1 MEAARVPG
9 PGGAGAR
16 EADVSPAADPTR
28 AGTWSPA
35 DPGPLGL
42 AGFAG
47 TTFVLSMINTGL
59 VGTHLVPG
67 GGLLPLVA
75 GLALAYG
82 GIAQFAAGLWE
93 FRTGNT
99 FGAVAFCSYGAFWM
113 SFYFIVHSV
122 AENVPTEVFSGLG
135 LYLWMWGIFTTYMFF
150 ASLRTTG
157 AVALVFLLLAI
168 TFIILGIGNSSL
180 AGTHSAINSTIKIG
194 GWTGLATALVAW
206 YASFAGVINS
216 TFGRVLLPVVPLGR
230 P

>member
-75 GLALAYG
+75 GVSYELVRYAAKHQASLMALLTRP
-82 GIAQFAAGLWE
+82 GLWLQRITTQPPSNSQAE
-93 FRTGNT
+93 
-99 FGAVAFCSYGAFWM
+99 VAIY
-113 SFYFIVHSV
+113 
-122 AENVPTEVFSGLG
+122 
-135 LYLWMWGIFTTYMFF
+135 
-150 ASLRTTG
+150 
-157 AVALVFLLLAI
+157 ALEHAMELEKAQ
-168 TFIILGIGNSSL
+168 
-180 AGTHSAINSTIKIG
+180 G
-194 GWTGLATALVAW
+194 GELVIA
-206 YASFAGVINS
+206 
-216 TFGRVLLPVVPLGR
+216 
-230 P
+230 